1 MKMKLL
7 LAASALL
14 ALTACDK
21 IGLSQKAET
30 PVAEAP
36 AAPAPPTAEE
46 AAAILAKL
54 GTAYASG
61 DPVQIAA
68 LYSTD
73 AVMLSTSTNDV
84 IKTGATVLADATE
97 FTKLQATVVPNA
109 QEVQVLDAD
118 TIVAT
123 SIVTL
128 DFKKN
133 NRATWQVVRVTQ
145 VLQKQPDGN
154 WLIVNEHFAGTPKP
168 VAARLPALVGAA
180 TAEQAD
186 APPLG
191 SATPNPTA
199 PPAPE
204 KK

>member
-7 LAASALL
+7 IAASALL

-21 IGLSQKAET
+21 IGLSQKAE

-36 AAPAPPTAEE
+36 VVIAPPTAEE
-46 AAAILAKL
+46 AAAILAKMD
-54 GTAYASG
+54 TAFASG
-61 DPVQIAA
+61 DPVQVAA
-68 LYSTD
+68 LYTPD
-73 AVMLSTSTNDV
+73 AIMLSTSTNDV
-84 IKTGATVLADATE
+84 IKTGAGVLADATE

-109 QEVQVLDAD
+109 HEVQVLDAD
-118 TIVAT
+118 TIVST
-123 SIVTL
+123 SVLTL

-133 NRATWQVVRVTQ
+133 NRATWQVFRVTQ
-145 VLQKQPDGN
+145 VFQKQADGN
-154 WLIVNEHFAGTPKP
+154 WLIVNEHMAGPPKP
-168 VAARLPALVGAA
+168 LAGRLPALVGAA
-180 TAEQAD
+180 SAEQAD